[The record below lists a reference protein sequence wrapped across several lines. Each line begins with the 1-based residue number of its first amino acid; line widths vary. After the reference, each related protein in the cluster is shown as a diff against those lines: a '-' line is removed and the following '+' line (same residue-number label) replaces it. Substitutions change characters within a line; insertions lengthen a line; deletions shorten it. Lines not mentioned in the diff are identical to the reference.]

1 MSRTIRGILL
11 EVRNRGARRALSE
24 GEARCMSCALAVTY
38 HDPRGQLYDHL
49 TQALPLL
56 GGIFGHLVVQASA
69 AAPEPSLDLLRA
81 AGAHVHRRPPE
92 EDGAVELGW
101 VRRAAVGH
109 ALELAA
115 PTILYCDCDRI
126 LHWVTHYP
134 DELRR
139 VALQVAAHDCT
150 VLGRTQRAFDSHP
163 RVQRDTEAIV
173 NHVFGLVSGAA
184 WDVTAAARGLSSR
197 AARAIVEGCD
207 DHGIS
212 VDVSWPLFLQRAGT
226 FTLAYI
232 ATDGLAYET
241 ADRYHADVTAAG
253 GRDRWIARLDAD
265 PRQWADRLNLAHREV
280 EAMLPYWQLDR

>member
-1 MSRTIRGILL
+1 
-11 EVRNRGARRALSE
+11 
-24 GEARCMSCALAVTY
+24 MSCALAVTY
-38 HDPRGQLYDHL
+38 HDPRGQLHDQL
-49 TQALPLL
+49 AQALPVL
-56 GGIFGHLVVQASA
+56 GGIFDHLIVQASA
-69 AAPEPSLDLLRA
+69 AAPERSLDLLRA

-92 EDGAVELGW
+92 EDGAAELGW
-101 VRRAAVGH
+101 VRRAAVQR
-109 ALELAA
+109 ALELDA
-115 PTILYCDCDRI
+115 PTIMYCDCDRI
-126 LHWVTHYP
+126 LHWATDYA

-139 VALQVAAHDCT
+139 VALRIAAHDCT

-184 WDVTAAARGLSSR
+184 WDVTAAARGLSQR

-241 ADRYHADVTAAG
+241 ADRYHAAVMAG
-253 GRDRWIARLDAD
+253 GGREHWIARLDAD
-265 PRQWADRLNLAHREV
+265 PRRWADRLNLAHRAI
-280 EAMLPYWQLDR
+280 EAMLTYWPPDR